1 MQKGKFGVCLWFY
14 AVLAFVL
21 AFLGQTLLCGLLLGF
36 VILAEKNEWLS
47 KQVMQAFFLTLA
59 SSLVGSVLDI
69 LNVFRSIPF
78 VGTAVSV
85 VFNGITGL
93 VSLIIL
99 VFCIIAITKVVKEQ
113 DAGLPLVS
121 KLANRAFGLLEQ
133 KVYTQAAPAS
143 PSPLRSPFIPSSP
156 RTRAPRRPARTTA
169 SSLRSN
175 KYIAQKRPGVSHRR
189 RRPFNDICYTKCI
202 L

>member
-113 DAGLPLVS
+113 DAGLPWCLS
-121 KLANRAFGLLEQ
+121 WPTGPSACLSRR
-133 KVYTQAAPAS
+133 YTPRRRP
-143 PSPLRSPFIPSSP
+143 PSPCSRPPRRSPFIPSSP

-169 SSLRSN
+169 SSRN
-175 KYIAQKRPGVSHRR
+175 
-189 RRPFNDICYTKCI
+189 
-202 L
+202 

>member
-85 VFNGITGL
+85 VFNGITGW
-93 VSLIIL
+93 
-99 VFCIIAITKVVKEQ
+99 
-113 DAGLPLVS
+113 
-121 KLANRAFGLLEQ
+121 
-133 KVYTQAAPAS
+133 S
-143 PSPLRSPFIPSSP
+143 P
-156 RTRAPRRPARTTA
+156 
-169 SSLRSN
+169 
-175 KYIAQKRPGVSHRR
+175 
-189 RRPFNDICYTKCI
+189 
-202 L
+202 

>member
-1 MQKGKFGVCLWFY
+1 MCIRDR
-14 AVLAFVL
+14 
-21 AFLGQTLLCGLLLGF
+21 CGLLLGF

-133 KVYTQAAPAS
+133 KVYTQAAPAQ
-143 PSPLRSPFIPSSP
+143 PVQPAAPAQPLYPQQPAY
-156 RTRAPRRPARTTA
+156 TGAQAPGQNNGQQPP
-169 SSLRSN
+169 
-175 KYIAQKRPGVSHRR
+175 QQ
-189 RRPFNDICYTKCI
+189 
-202 L
+202 

>member
-1 MQKGKFGVCLWFY
+1 MAVQAGDAGV
-14 AVLAFVL
+14 
-21 AFLGQTLLCGLLLGF
+21 
-36 VILAEKNEWLS
+36 
-47 KQVMQAFFLTLA
+47 FLTLA

-133 KVYTQAAPAS
+133 KVYTQAGA
-143 PSPLRSPFIPSSP
+143 
-156 RTRAPRRPARTTA
+156 RPARA
-169 SSLRSN
+169 
-175 KYIAQKRPGVSHRR
+175 ACRPGAAPLSPAARVHGTQA
-189 RRPFNDICYTKCI
+189 PGQNNGQQPPQQ
-202 L
+202 

>member
-78 VGTAVSV
+78 LGTAVSV

-133 KVYTQAAPAS
+133 KVYTQAAPAQ
-143 PSPLRSPFIPSSP
+143 PVQPAAPAQPLYPQQPAY
-156 RTRAPRRPARTTA
+156 TGTQAPGQNNGQQPP
-169 SSLRSN
+169 
-175 KYIAQKRPGVSHRR
+175 QQ
-189 RRPFNDICYTKCI
+189 
-202 L
+202 

>member
-78 VGTAVSV
+78 VG
-85 VFNGITGL
+85 NGITGL

-133 KVYTQAAPAS
+133 KVYTQAAPAQ
-143 PSPLRSPFIPSSP
+143 PVQPAAPAQPLYPQQPAY
-156 RTRAPRRPARTTA
+156 TGAQAPGQNNGQQP
-169 SSLRSN
+169 
-175 KYIAQKRPGVSHRR
+175 
-189 RRPFNDICYTKCI
+189 
-202 L
+202 

>member
-133 KVYTQAAPAS
+133 KVYTQAAP
-143 PSPLRSPFIPSSP
+143 PSPCSRPPRRSPFIPSSP

-169 SSLRSN
+169 SSRN
-175 KYIAQKRPGVSHRR
+175 
-189 RRPFNDICYTKCI
+189 
-202 L
+202 

>member
-1 MQKGKFGVCLWFY
+1 MAVQAGDAGV
-14 AVLAFVL
+14 
-21 AFLGQTLLCGLLLGF
+21 
-36 VILAEKNEWLS
+36 
-47 KQVMQAFFLTLA
+47 FLTLA

-133 KVYTQAAPAS
+133 KVYTQAGA
-143 PSPLRSPFIPSSP
+143 
-156 RTRAPRRPARTTA
+156 RPARA
-169 SSLRSN
+169 
-175 KYIAQKRPGVSHRR
+175 AGRPGAAPLSPAARVHG
-189 RRPFNDICYTKCI
+189 RPGARPEQRPAAVTKHS
-202 L
+202 

>member
-85 VFNGITGL
+85 
-93 VSLIIL
+93 
-99 VFCIIAITKVVKEQ
+99 Q
-113 DAGLPLVS
+113 RYHRAGLPDYPGVLHHRHHQGGQG
-121 KLANRAFGLLEQ
+121 AGRG
-133 KVYTQAAPAS
+133 AS
-143 PSPLRSPFIPSSP
+143 P
-156 RTRAPRRPARTTA
+156 
-169 SSLRSN
+169 
-175 KYIAQKRPGVSHRR
+175 GV
-189 RRPFNDICYTKCI
+189 
-202 L
+202 

>member
-59 SSLVGSVLDI
+59 SLVGSVLDI

-133 KVYTQAAPAS
+133 KVYTQAAPAQPVAAPLS
-143 PSPLRSPFIPSSP
+143 PAARVHGRPGARPEQ
-156 RTRAPRRPARTTA
+156 RPAA
-169 SSLRSN
+169 
-175 KYIAQKRPGVSHRR
+175 V
-189 RRPFNDICYTKCI
+189 TKHS
-202 L
+202 

>member
-1 MQKGKFGVCLWFY
+1 MAVQAGDAGV
-14 AVLAFVL
+14 
-21 AFLGQTLLCGLLLGF
+21 
-36 VILAEKNEWLS
+36 
-47 KQVMQAFFLTLA
+47 FLTLA

-143 PSPLRSPFIPSSP
+143 
-156 RTRAPRRPARTTA
+156 RAAG
-169 SSLRSN
+169 
-175 KYIAQKRPGVSHRR
+175 RPGAALY
-189 RRPFNDICYTKCI
+189 PQQPAYTGAQAPGQNNGQQP
-202 L
+202 